1 MYIVTYKMSL
11 LEQEVYSEEID
22 DEVFGNRELTDISY
36 KEIQNELWRYRK
48 EVGCSLPDD
57 NVDEFVILSVTK
69 LK

>member
-1 MYIVTYKMSL
+1 MYIVTYKMGL
-11 LEQEVYSEEID
+11 LETDIYSEEID
-22 DEVFGNRELTDISY
+22 NAVFGNREVSELSY

-48 EVGCSLPDD
+48 EVGCCLPDD

>member
-1 MYIVTYKMSL
+1 MYIVTYKRGL
-11 LEQEVYSEEID
+11 LETDIYSEEID
-22 DEVFGNRELTDISY
+22 NAVFGNREVSELSY

-48 EVGCSLPDD
+48 EVGCLPDD

>member
-22 DEVFGNRELTDISY
+22 DEVLVTEEVTDISY

-48 EVGCSLPDD
+48 ESWLL
-57 NVDEFVILSVTK
+57 FA
-69 LK
+69 

>member
-22 DEVFGNRELTDISY
+22 DEVFGNREVTDISY

>member
-1 MYIVTYKMSL
+1 MYIVTYKRGL
-11 LEQEVYSEEID
+11 LETDIYSEEID
-22 DEVFGNRELTDISY
+22 NAVFGNREVSELSY

>member
-22 DEVFGNRELTDISY
+22 DEVFGNREVSELSY

-48 EVGCSLPDD
+48 EVGCCLPDD

>member
-1 MYIVTYKMSL
+1 MYIVTYKMGL
-11 LEQEVYSEEID
+11 LEKYIYSEEID
-22 DEVFGNRELTDISY
+22 NAVFGNREVSELSY

>member
-1 MYIVTYKMSL
+1 MYIVTYKIGL
-11 LEQEVYSEEID
+11 LETYIYSEEID
-22 DEVFGNRELTDISY
+22 NAILGNREVSELSY

-48 EVGCSLPDD
+48 EVGCCLPDD

>member
-1 MYIVTYKMSL
+1 MSL

-22 DEVFGNRELTDISY
+22 DEVFGNREVTDISY

-48 EVGCSLPDD
+48 EVGCCLP
-57 NVDEFVILSVTK
+57 NQSADEFVILSVTK

>member
-22 DEVFGNRELTDISY
+22 DEVFGNREVTDISY

-48 EVGCSLPDD
+48 EVGCCLPDD

>member
-22 DEVFGNRELTDISY
+22 DEVFGNREVTDISY

-48 EVGCSLPDD
+48 EVGCCLP
-57 NVDEFVILSVTK
+57 NQSADEFVILSVTK